1 MKLKLYLN
9 DISRSFI
16 SRDEIGLKVKVTIRL
31 DDDVIWVQQTMANM
45 NEMDYDGPLFTSF
58 QVFFYS
64 YYYCLNLLP
73 LSDLSVRIDSYDLR
87 LLCQGD
93 RVLRDQRL
101 YLDWSVFGCKKF
113 QKVLPNHFWQVFS
126 FFY

>member
-45 NEMDYDGPLFTSF
+45 NEMDYEGPLLTSF
-58 QVFFYS
+58 QVF
-64 YYYCLNLLP
+64 LTH
-73 LSDLSVRIDSYDLR
+73 ITIA
-87 LLCQGD
+87 
-93 RVLRDQRL
+93 
-101 YLDWSVFGCKKF
+101 
-113 QKVLPNHFWQVFS
+113 
-126 FFY
+126 